1 MWLTR
6 VVTVATLLGTTAV
19 IGHWTSTVRG
29 QAPAC
34 LVSVAQGA
42 LVGVDRGASCEF
54 RGVPFAAPPLDAL
67 RWARPVAAGPWGPG
81 VLQATANPPVCPQ
94 INRFGQPA
102 GIEDCLKLNVWAPH
116 SSNGRPLPVI
126 VWFHGGS
133 FISATGFAASH
144 NGARLVE
151 LTEAIVVAPNY
162 RLGPL
167 GFLGHRVLR
176 SENSDY
182 PSAGNYG
189 LLDQRLA
196 LEWVRTNIAAFGG
209 DPHRITIAGQS
220 AGGLSVSLHLVSPGS
235 HGLFDRAIMQGGFA
249 SYRWRTREDSE
260 AQADLFA
267 TRLGCTDPAQVLACL
282 RGKSRDEILRA
293 LPTGMEQ
300 FAENDRTH
308 WGPIVDGL
316 EIPDQPRTLFE
327 TGTFSRVPVII
338 GSNRDEGW
346 TWVNRS
352 FPSAMFTQEHY
363 ESAVETEF
371 GADAPAILAAY
382 PSLEYGSPKNALSF
396 LVNDAEYACGAER
409 LSRLIERTNTPV
421 YLYQFEYAPEGVVP
435 DRAPHG
441 LDVSLLFG
449 TDVGFPILPSS
460 TYVLNVTDLKLFRSM
475 ARYWRQFAETGD
487 PNNDD
492 VNVHWP
498 AFSPSDEDGRNG
510 DRYLILDR
518 PVRPGKHLREP
529 HCAFWEPYFFRS
541 ITAAVPANTP

>member
-6 VVTVATLLGTTAV
+6 VVTVATVLGTTGA

-116 SSNGRPLPVI
+116 SSNGRPLPV
-126 VWFHGGS
+126 
-133 FISATGFAASH
+133 
-144 NGARLVE
+144 
-151 LTEAIVVAPNY
+151 
-162 RLGPL
+162 
-167 GFLGHRVLR
+167 
-176 SENSDY
+176 
-182 PSAGNYG
+182 
-189 LLDQRLA
+189 
-196 LEWVRTNIAAFGG
+196 
-209 DPHRITIAGQS
+209 
-220 AGGLSVSLHLVSPGS
+220 
-235 HGLFDRAIMQGGFA
+235 
-249 SYRWRTREDSE
+249 
-260 AQADLFA
+260 
-267 TRLGCTDPAQVLACL
+267 
-282 RGKSRDEILRA
+282 
-293 LPTGMEQ
+293 
-300 FAENDRTH
+300 
-308 WGPIVDGL
+308 
-316 EIPDQPRTLFE
+316 E

-352 FPSAMFTQEHY
+352 FPSALFTQEHY

-409 LSRLIERTNTPV
+409 LSRLIERTNTAV

-441 LDVSLLFG
+441 LDVSFLFG
-449 TDVGFPILPSS
+449 TDVGFPILPLS
-460 TYVLNVTDLKLFRSM
+460 TYVLNATDLKLFRSM

-541 ITAAVPANTP
+541 ITAAGPANTP